1 MGFLF
6 HCPPLYVPFPC
17 FAVLSL
23 VSLFFFPL
31 CFRLCSL
38 FTSIVFSP
46 SVFFRSQLLSISPAS
61 SPGFFVLLGFT
72 LVFLSLV
79 SALFFLVFLPPVRG
93 FLSRFWLPKISLSL
107 SVSWLPFSPWFLP
120 SVRGFLFSLASSVSL
135 RRNRGMQ
142 VCYSSSFF
150 LLQSPPP
157 CSSAVLDIYR
167 QENALATPRVI
178 VQPLG

>member
-1 MGFLF
+1 MSFLF

-23 VSLFFFPL
+23 VSLFFF
-31 CFRLCSL
+31 
-38 FTSIVFSP
+38 
-46 SVFFRSQLLSISPAS
+46 
-61 SPGFFVLLGFT
+61 
-72 LVFLSLV
+72 
-79 SALFFLVFLPPVRG
+79 FLVFLPPVRG
-93 FLSRFWLPKISLSL
+93 FLSRFRLPKISLSL

-150 LLQSPPP
+150 LLQFPPLSLFLSSSLSVFFCLP
-157 CSSAVLDIYR
+157 PSFFFCSSFSLAFIKPENVVIKVSHVRPCVPRSAVTDLLSKR
-167 QENALATPRVI
+167 S
-178 VQPLG
+178 